1 MFRILRGRHEDLVKV
16 ASVIR
21 RYLVL
26 STTPPKRF
34 PSLTAGELKLF
45 ERRPAHALHAL
56 AILCID
62 V

>member
-34 PSLTAGELKLF
+34 PSLTAGEPNLF
-45 ERRPAHALHAL
+45 EHRPAHFLHAL
-56 AILCID
+56 AVLRID